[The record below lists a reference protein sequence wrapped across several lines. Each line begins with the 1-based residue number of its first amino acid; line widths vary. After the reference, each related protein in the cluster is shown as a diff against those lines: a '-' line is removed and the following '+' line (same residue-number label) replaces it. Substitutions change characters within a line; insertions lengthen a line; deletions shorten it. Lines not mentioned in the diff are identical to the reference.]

1 MHSGLN
7 SNLDILKGQFN
18 FNMAFNDNDRE
29 PRREKKRNMS
39 PVTQDEAASSL
50 IDQTDVLSS
59 DLNTHSLGKKRARY
73 DRKSNDNQPRSAQS
87 LSGERVSSC
96 EPNDM
101 DNEEANNQMLMQI
114 LYNNLKKK
122 QNFKPKTRRLHKD
135 YKDRSYK
142 RTADSRAQDPKSCSQ
157 SKRSESLLN
166 S

>member
-1 MHSGLN
+1 L
-7 SNLDILKGQFN
+7 
-18 FNMAFNDNDRE
+18 
-29 PRREKKRNMS
+29 S

-59 DLNTHSLGKKRARY
+59 DLNSHSQPHSLGKKRARY
-73 DRKSNDNQPRSAQS
+73 DRKSNDNLTTNQPRSAQS

-135 YKDRSYK
+135 HSHHRDRSHK